1 MAYIAGIVLI
11 GLKVGDETIGT
22 LYHTHVYKNINCT
35 QSLDRPTEPW
45 WCKALY
51 DMQFG
56 KFFFLFNCFLKKYNW
71 TDNSVHDFKKSQS
84 GQTVSWKKSVEL
96 RKYGGKLTLNL
107 EVKNAWSKIQIF
119 FCMDGWDF
127 WPGKCRAVEP
137 ELVSRSLIGSAIR
150 NFNNFNVYY

>member
-1 MAYIAGIVLI
+1 MILANFLYNKNISIFQISNFKFQVAYIAGIVLI

-71 TDNSVHDFKKSQS
+71 TDNSVHDFKKSQT

-96 RKYGGKLTLNL
+96 RKYGEKLTLNL

-119 FCMDGWDF
+119 FLYGWMRF
-127 WPGKCRAVEP
+127 LARQM
-137 ELVSRSLIGSAIR
+137 
-150 NFNNFNVYY
+150 